1 MKLFTIFMGLI
12 FEKKKGRTTSGKEDI
27 MKKKILTMVIVLC
40 VAMSMLA
47 GCSSKSRQSSAD
59 ASEFTGTVDEIKDF
73 MLVVTDA
80 DDTSYAF
87 TFESKPDGLEDV
99 AVGDTVTVTYTGTV
113 SEAVSYTHLPLPTTS
128 RV

>member
-1 MKLFTIFMGLI
+1 
-12 FEKKKGRTTSGKEDI
+12 

-47 GCSSKSRQSSAD
+47 GCSSKSRQSGAD
-59 ASEFTGTVDEIKDF
+59 ASEFTGTVEEIKDF

-113 SEAVSYTHLPLPTTS
+113 TEVDGFDGEILSVEKQ
-128 RV
+128 

>member
-1 MKLFTIFMGLI
+1 
-12 FEKKKGRTTSGKEDI
+12 

-59 ASEFTGTVDEIKDF
+59 ASEFTVEEIKDF

-87 TFESKPDGLEDV
+87 TFESKPDGLENV

-113 SEAVSYTHLPLPTTS
+113 TEVDGFDGEILSVEKQ
-128 RV
+128 

>member
-1 MKLFTIFMGLI
+1 
-12 FEKKKGRTTSGKEDI
+12 

-47 GCSSKSRQSSAD
+47 GCSSKSQQSSAD
-59 ASEFTGTVDEIKDF
+59 ASEFTGTVEEIKDF

-80 DDTSYAF
+80 NDTSYAF

-113 SEAVSYTHLPLPTTS
+113 SEVDGFDGEILS
-128 RV
+128 VEKQ

>member
-1 MKLFTIFMGLI
+1 
-12 FEKKKGRTTSGKEDI
+12 

-47 GCSSKSRQSSAD
+47 GCSSKSQQSSAD
-59 ASEFTGTVDEIKDF
+59 ASEFTGTVEEIKDF
-73 MLVVTDA
+73 MLVVTDD

-87 TFESKPDGLEDV
+87 TFESKPDGLENV

-113 SEAVSYTHLPLPTTS
+113 TEVDGFDGEILSVEKQ
-128 RV
+128 